1 MMPPNEPLSNQERD
15 LARQLHRVG
24 PQGGPSPELD
34 ARILAAARAAVAMP
48 VPRPTR
54 PRWPVAFGV
63 AASMV
68 VAVGIA
74 WQMRPLDEVP
84 MITSEAPAQAVPAQ
98 SAVAPDDAAEAVPA
112 APSAESEDALSSA
125 DSTGPRADDPG
136 RTAEAE
142 AGAEAD
148 DRAGGDRSAPS
159 SAGQA
164 RPAARSPSQ
173 SREAAAQKALSAPQA
188 RHDDEPPLRA
198 HDRFVPPA
206 PLAPPAAA
214 AAAATA
220 ADDEPGEA
228 LRSVGDA
235 QGDADRQ
242 SRAFLPDRPLHG
254 APADARRSDPRQFHP
269 RIQAPRTVVDSSA
282 ADAGAETSET
292 LDRVEVSGSRVRRT
306 DLQVP
311 VAEDVLLDQKAW
323 IERIRTRQGIGDE
336 AAARRSL
343 ELFVQAHSRASV
355 PADLIHLLAD

>member
-1 MMPPNEPLSNQERD
+1 MMPPNEPLSNEERD

-84 MITSEAPAQAVPAQ
+84 MVTSEAPTAASITTQA
-98 SAVAPDDAAEAVPA
+98 AVSPD
-112 APSAESEDALSSA
+112 
-125 DSTGPRADDPG
+125 
-136 RTAEAE
+136 AEAE
-142 AGAEAD
+142 A
-148 DRAGGDRSAPS
+148 APTPL
-159 SAGQA
+159 
-164 RPAARSPSQ
+164 PAA
-173 SREAAAQKALSAPQA
+173 
-188 RHDDEPPLRA
+188 PLA
-198 HDRFVPPA
+198 EIE
-206 PLAPPAAA
+206 APPAAREEAGRAAVDDRPSASRSQQDRDA
-214 AAAATA
+214 AARSTPRQSESDERKSSTAPEAPRGGQSLSSGDSFVPPSPPAPPAPMRAPEPAAS
-220 ADDEPGEA
+220 EV
-228 LRSVGDA
+228 VGKASSFVIDPES
-235 QGDADRQ
+235 DTDRQ
-242 SRAFLPDRPLHG
+242 SRAFLPDRPLDV
-254 APADARRSDPRQFHP
+254 APADTRRSDPRQPHP
-269 RIQAPRTVVDSSA
+269 RILAPRTVVDSSA
-282 ADAGAETSET
+282 ADAGADTNEA

-311 VAEDVLLDQKAW
+311 VAEDALLDQKAW
-323 IERIRTRQGIGDE
+323 IERIRTRQGIGDD